1 MLKKTLSVL
10 IAGLILCAILLPAT
24 AAADVGPVS
33 VKINSNLAGKT
44 ANDVDAFI
52 EIKSGNVVLQA
63 IHGGPVSVSDYAGT
77 AYFDEAL
84 VAGRTYDIT
93 YCLCAADGYELPEKL
108 ADGDLEIECGK
119 NVSVFQKSIAV
130 SHDRNDDGSF
140 QDDREILIRA
150 MVLVDGNAFQRVI
163 GWFHDLI
170 LKIKAW
176 SLY

>member
-1 MLKKTLSVL
+1 MLRKTLSL
-10 IAGLILCAILLPAT
+10 IIAGLMLCFILLPA

-44 ANDVDAFI
+44 ENDVDAFI
-52 EIKSGNVVLQA
+52 EIKSGNVVLRA
-63 IHGGPVSVSDYAGT
+63 IHGGPVSVADYAGT

-93 YCLCAADGYELPEKL
+93 YCLCPADGYELPEKL
-108 ADGDLEIECGK
+108 AEGDLEIECGK
-119 NVSVFQKSIAV
+119 NVSVFQKTIAV
-130 SHDRNDDGSF
+130 GHDRNDDGTF
-140 QDDREILIRA
+140 NDDREIMIRA
-150 MVLVDGNAFQRVI
+150 KVTVDGNAFQRVI
-163 GWFHDLI
+163 GWFYDLI